1 MTTNRDAP
9 GVVVFP
15 PALFAAAFFLGLIFQ
30 WFLPLRFPVAEWI
43 RMAVAVLLFVT
54 GATVA
59 LWGKRVMEA
68 AGTNV
73 NPALPSTA
81 IVTSGPF
88 RFTRNPLYLSML
100 GLYLGAALATN
111 AAWLLILL
119 VPLLAILHFGIVL
132 REERYLEAKFGE
144 PYLVYKLQVRRWI

>member
-1 MTTNRDAP
+1 
-9 GVVVFP
+9 
-15 PALFAAAFFLGLIFQ
+15 
-30 WFLPLRFPVAEWI
+30 
-43 RMAVAVLLFVT
+43 MAVAVLLFVA

-88 RFTRNPLYLSML
+88 RLTRNPLYLSML
-100 GLYLGAALATN
+100 SLYLGAALATN

-144 PYLVYKLQVRRWI
+144 PYRVYKTRVRRWI